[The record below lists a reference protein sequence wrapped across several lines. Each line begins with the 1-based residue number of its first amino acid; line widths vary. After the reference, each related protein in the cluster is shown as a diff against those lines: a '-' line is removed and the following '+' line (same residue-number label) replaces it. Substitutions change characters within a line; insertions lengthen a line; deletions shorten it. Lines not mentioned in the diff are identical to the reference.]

1 MSLALQTLPIEIV
14 FRIFDHVNDN
24 DLFLAVNNTCQRLNA
39 ILNCYRRFQVDLL
52 LRYLSVYRLLFFSY
66 RQSHDLISIIRELG
80 LKAFEISAENYE
92 IIKYN
97 QTYFTTRFTICC
109 CL

>member
-52 LRYLSVYRLLFFSY
+52 LRYLSVYRLFFF
-66 RQSHDLISIIRELG
+66 I
-80 LKAFEISAENYE
+80 
-92 IIKYN
+92 
-97 QTYFTTRFTICC
+97 
-109 CL
+109 